1 MKKLLILSGILALM
15 ASGIVYANESAD
27 PAQHQYRP
35 QEQKMMHKGPSKADI
50 EKFEKR
56 LKLTDEQKAQ
66 AKAIHQKGFE
76 EMKPIMDKIKLK
88 REEIAA
94 ISRTKLM
101 PEDQAA
107 KIAEVRKEIR
117 TLKRQA
123 HDIRVKNMRE
133 FESILTKKQLKEFEK
148 MKAEGRKK
156 FDKEFRKN
164 GMLKRPPMDPE
175 LGGPKPAMD

>member
-1 MKKLLILSGILALM
+1 MKKFLILAGILALT
-15 ASGIVYANESAD
+15 AGGNAYATEGVQPTPS
-27 PAQHQYRP
+27 QFP
-35 QEQKMMHKGPSKADI
+35 QQQKMMHKGPSKADI

-107 KIAEVRKEIR
+107 RIAEVRKEIR

-123 HDIRVKNMRE
+123 HEIRVKNMRE

-175 LGGPKPAMD
+175 LGGPKPPMD